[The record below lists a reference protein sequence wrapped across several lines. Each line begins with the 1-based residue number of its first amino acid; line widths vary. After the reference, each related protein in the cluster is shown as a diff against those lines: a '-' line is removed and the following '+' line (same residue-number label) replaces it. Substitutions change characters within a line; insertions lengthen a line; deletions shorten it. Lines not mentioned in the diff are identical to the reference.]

1 MKTKRAIEITGNQE
15 YKVDLSIQ
23 ATEVTESEIE
33 YVYKVKILTKCEL
46 RYHLILL
53 LQYSFLRCKLDPKA
67 FVLYF

>member
-33 YVYKVKILTKCEL
+33 YVYKVKI
-46 RYHLILL
+46 
-53 LQYSFLRCKLDPKA
+53 
-67 FVLYF
+67 